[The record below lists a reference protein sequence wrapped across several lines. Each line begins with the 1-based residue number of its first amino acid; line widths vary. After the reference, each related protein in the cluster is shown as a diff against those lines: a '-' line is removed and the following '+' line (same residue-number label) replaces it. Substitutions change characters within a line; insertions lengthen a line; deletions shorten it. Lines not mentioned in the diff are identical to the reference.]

1 MTNDLLNCLIKKSD
15 KNNKDL
21 ICHICKSLFLPDQT
35 VQLKC
40 SHLYCKS
47 CIEALNLINKKCPL
61 CNKSYVKGE
70 PIKLVN
76 KFAYNIL
83 YNLDMVCPNHG
94 CNMTFKLG
102 EYPMHMDR
110 CMYKLTD
117 CPYCDK
123 KNILRKD
130 LKIHLTDN
138 IKEHFLNL
146 VETVEELKKKLSEW

>member
-1 MTNDLLNCLIKKSD
+1 MNDLKCCLISNAD
-15 KNNKDL
+15 KQNKDF
-21 ICHICKSLFLPDQT
+21 ICHICKSLLLPET
-35 VQLKC
+35 TIQLKC

-47 CIEALNLINKKCPL
+47 CIDELGTLNKKCPL
-61 CNKSYVKGE
+61 CQKSYLKYDT
-70 PIKLVN
+70 IKNVN

-83 YNLDMVCPNHG
+83 YNLKIRCPNVG
-94 CNMTFKLG
+94 CNKIFYLG
-102 EYPMHMDR
+102 ELEMHKDR
-110 CMYKLTD
+110 CPYKLTD

-146 VETVEELKKKLSEW
+146 VETVEGLKKKLIDW